1 MLRFLTACL
10 AIVVPISLLAQA
22 PPASQPSKSFEVA
35 TIKPTDPNFGG
46 ILVGFPGG
54 TLSLR
59 GFTLKDIIGLAYE
72 VDNRQI
78 FNVPKAL
85 ESARYDVVG
94 KAAAPVTMANANEW
108 RPMVQALLTERFHLQ
123 MHKETREVPVYV
135 MRVVKSGHK
144 MKPRKDGD
152 GGAPMSLLF
161 QGANLPARNVSVGLL
176 ASGLQKVVIDRPVI
190 DKTGLTGNFD
200 FDLSWRPDAGQFNG
214 RGGQLPAASDPDR
227 ADIFTALQ
235 EQLGLKLDSERGPG
249 EVVIVDKVE
258 APSEN

>member
-1 MLRFLTACL
+1 MLRLMMACL
-10 AIVVPISLLAQA
+10 AILAPSTALAQA
-22 PPASQPSKSFEVA
+22 PKPAKTFEVA

-59 GFTLKDIIGLAYE
+59 GFTIKDIVGLAYD

-85 ESARYDVVG
+85 ESAKFDVVA
-94 KAAAPVTMANANEW
+94 KAAMPITPGNVDEW
-108 RPMVQALLTERFHLQ
+108 RPMVQALLAERFQLQ
-123 MHKETREVPVYV
+123 FHKETREVPVYV
-135 MRVVKSGHK
+135 MRTIKSGHK
-144 MKPRKDGD
+144 MKPRTEGD

-161 QGANLPARNVSVGLL
+161 QGANLPARNVSPALL
-176 ASGLQKVVIDRPVI
+176 AAGLQKVVVDRPVV
-190 DKTGLTGNFD
+190 DKTGLTGTFD
-200 FDLSWRPDAGQFNG
+200 FDLSWRPDAGQFGG

-235 EQLGLKLDSERGPG
+235 EELLCASVATAGLSMRGCP
-249 EVVIVDKVE
+249 VKTTVDR
-258 APSEN
+258 